1 MKTSKEFLIE
11 VDWEEEDIIS
21 YEWEEALEEVEED
34 WSTFQYVNNQTDEIC
49 LEAVKQNEYTIQ
61 YVDKNVFKKEA

>member
-21 YEWEEALEEVEED
+21 YEWEEALEEVEEN